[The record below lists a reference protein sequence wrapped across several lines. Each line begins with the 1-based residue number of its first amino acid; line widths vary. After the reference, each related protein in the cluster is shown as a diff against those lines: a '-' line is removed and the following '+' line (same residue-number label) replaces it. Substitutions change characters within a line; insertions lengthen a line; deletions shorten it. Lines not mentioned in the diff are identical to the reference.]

1 MSRILVAYYSRSG
14 NTKHVAEQLAHSLGA
29 DVEVIVDHV
38 VRTGPLGY
46 LRSVFDGTFRHYAD
60 IAASTHDPS
69 DYQLVLVGSPVWNR
83 SISSPTRAY
92 LARHARD
99 LPAVGFFCTYG
110 GYGVRQAIDHMI
122 EIVGK
127 HPVWTLAVRDS
138 EVKLGYDL
146 TSIQAAARRLTRPEP
161 ALTVG

>member
-38 VRTGPLGY
+38 GRTGALGY
-46 LRSVFDGTFRHYAD
+46 LRSTFDGALRHYAD

-69 DYQLVLVGSPVWNR
+69 DYQVVLVGSPVWNR
-83 SISSPTRAY
+83 SISSPVRAY
-92 LARHARD
+92 LARHSRE

-122 EIVGK
+122 ELSGK
-127 HPVWTLAVRDS
+127 HPIWTLAVRDS
-138 EVKLGYDL
+138 EVKRGYDVS
-146 TSIQAAARRLTRPEP
+146 TIQAAARRLSQPSP
-161 ALTVG
+161 ALAVM